1 MSELKKITAIILT
14 YKTPKDIILDC
25 IKSLSSEIRI
35 IIVENSK
42 NFEHQKLIKKKI
54 SKN

>member
-25 IKSLSSEIRI
+25 IKSLSSEIKDNHCR
-35 IIVENSK
+35 K
-42 NFEHQKLIKKKI
+42 FKKF
-54 SKN
+54 